1 MESLLRAALIDWL
14 RADPALGPINA
25 IEEESPL
32 TASPP
37 WLGIAAS
44 ASADWST
51 KDRIGR
57 EVRVAL
63 ELVMRGDQAAD
74 DAGLVT
80 AIEQRIAALPTAQP
94 QFELASAQFL
104 RARAQLRANNL
115 RAHLIEYRFRI
126 LANPTE

>member
-14 RADPALGPINA
+14 RADPALAQINA

-32 TASPP
+32 SASPP

-51 KDRIGR
+51 KDRTGR
-57 EVRVAL
+57 EVRMAL

-74 DAGLVT
+74 DAVLIT

-94 QFELASAQFL
+94 QFELASTQFL
-104 RARAQLRANNL
+104 RARVQRRANNL